1 MTRDM
6 LRIST
11 IALAGVALTF
21 AAAPAVAQD
30 SGGLPQLT
38 QTDTF
43 ASQIFWLI
51 VTFGALYYLM
61 SRKVLPR
68 LGQVVEGRREKI
80 DDDLGRA
87 ERLRAEAEEVMQ
99 AYEKA
104 LASARSEAGG
114 ILKASSDEIK
124 SEQTARLEIFGRQQ
138 AEQTRAEEAAI
149 EEAVRRAGGEL
160 ADMASEVAQAVT
172 QKLIAVSPDAAAS
185 RSAVE
190 EAMEARR

>member
-1 MTRDM
+1 M

-149 EEAVRRAGGEL
+149 EDAVRRAGGEL
-160 ADMASEVAQAVT
+160 ADMAAEVAQAVT
-172 QKLIAVSPDAAAS
+172 QKLIAVNPDAAAS

>member
-1 MTRDM
+1 M

-11 IALAGVALTF
+11 IALAGVALVF

-43 ASQIFWLI
+43 VSQIFWLI
-51 VTFGALYYLM
+51 VTFAALYYIM
-61 SRKVLPR
+61 SKKVLPR

-104 LASARSEAGG
+104 LGTARGEVGA
-114 ILKASSDEIK
+114 ILKATSDEIK
-124 SEQTARLEIFGRQQ
+124 ADTAQRLDVVAREQ
-138 AEQTRAEEAAI
+138 AERNRREEAEI
-149 EEAVRRAGGEL
+149 EEAMARATGDL
-160 ADMASEVAQAVT
+160 AGMATSAAQAVT
-172 QKLIAVSPDAAAS
+172 QKLIDVTPAESAARAAVDD
-185 RSAVE
+185 V
-190 EAMEARR
+190 MEGRR